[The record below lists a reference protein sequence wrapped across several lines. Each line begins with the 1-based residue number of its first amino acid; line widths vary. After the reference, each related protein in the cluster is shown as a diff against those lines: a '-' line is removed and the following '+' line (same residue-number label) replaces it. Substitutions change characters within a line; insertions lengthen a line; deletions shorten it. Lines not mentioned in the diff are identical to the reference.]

1 MHIIEEHLPIV
12 TEILKK
18 YSAERIVDMRRQIHY
33 FWQRYFKSLPEITLM
48 MMQIFNDRF
57 VPFVAKNSDEWN
69 DLPNKVNKFDIFL
82 NVISVY

>member
-1 MHIIEEHLPIV
+1 M

-33 FWQRYFKSLPEITLM
+33 FWQRYFKSLPEITMM

-69 DLPNKVNKFDIFL
+69 DLPNKVRMYRKVFHFLQNYCIFL
-82 NVISVY
+82 KRIF